1 MANWKKVIVSGS
13 SPEFSTLHVDNLAS
27 GVVTGSGTTLGT
39 QAINGTGN
47 ILATT
52 GATGISASGS
62 FSGSFEGN
70 FIGTTN
76 LPDLTEGAGIA
87 AFTYDGSS
95 TATVAVS
102 GAASLI
108 PNNITKW
115 DGNSFQNASLYDNG
129 TVVTGSVSIQLTGA
143 SSNLSGSFSGSF
155 SGLADR
161 AVSSSYANNATT
173 ASYALLSANTELFD
187 NRNSATFASTG
198 SNIFYGTQTING
210 EVNITSNLNVSSS
223 NANTT
228 TTLQTLV
235 VQNGASG
242 SFSGSFQGDGSGL
255 TGIAA
260 TLLISGST
268 GNGSVD
274 IKTQTL
280 SVVGTANE
288 IETSASGQTI
298 TIGLPDDVTVN
309 GDLVVQQNLTVFGTA
324 SFQQTTNLEVADRFV
339 LFASG
344 SNAPGD
350 GGIVIQQGTQNVGE
364 LFGYDATTVRWGVT
378 SSFSADA
385 GTFTP
390 DAFMAVAS
398 IGLSAD
404 PTAIDARYQAKGNL
418 FIGTDEGIWIYS

>member
-52 GATGISASGS
+52 GASGISASGS
-62 FSGSFEGN
+62 FSGSFQGN
-70 FIGTTN
+70 FIGTTD
-76 LPDLTEGAGIA
+76 LPDLTQGAGIS
-87 AFTYDGSS
+87 AFTYDGST

-129 TVVTGSVSIQLTGA
+129 TAVTGSVSIQLTGA

-155 SGLADR
+155 
-161 AVSSSYANNATT
+161 
-173 ASYALLSANTELFD
+173 
-187 NRNSATFASTG
+187 
-198 SNIFYGTQTING
+198 
-210 EVNITSNLNVSSS
+210 
-223 NANTT
+223 
-228 TTLQTLV
+228 
-235 VQNGASG
+235 
-242 SFSGSFQGDGSGL
+242 QGDGSQL
-255 TGIAA
+255 TGLA
-260 TLLISGST
+260 TVLSISGST
-268 GNGSVD
+268 GNGTVD
-274 IKTQTL
+274 LLNQTL

-309 GDLVVQQNLTVFGTA
+309 GDLIVQQNLTVFGTA

-350 GGIVIQQGTQNVGE
+350 GGIVVQQGTQNIGE

-378 SSFSADA
+378 SSFSADG

-404 PTAIDARYQAKGNL
+404 PTAIDARYQAKGNI

>member
-13 SPEFSTLHVDNLAS
+13 SPEFSTLSVDNLAS

-62 FSGSFEGN
+62 FSGSFQGN
-70 FIGTTN
+70 FVGTTN
-76 LPDLTEGAGIA
+76 LPDLTQGAGIS
-87 AFTYDGSS
+87 AFTYDGSN

-129 TVVTGSVSIQLTGA
+129 SVVTGSVSIQLTGA

-155 SGLADR
+155 
-161 AVSSSYANNATT
+161 
-173 ASYALLSANTELFD
+173 
-187 NRNSATFASTG
+187 
-198 SNIFYGTQTING
+198 
-210 EVNITSNLNVSSS
+210 
-223 NANTT
+223 
-228 TTLQTLV
+228 
-235 VQNGASG
+235 
-242 SFSGSFQGDGSGL
+242 QGDGSNL

-260 TLLISGST
+260 TLLVSGSS

-280 SVVGTANE
+280 SIVGTTNE
-288 IETSASGQTI
+288 IETSVSGQTV

-364 LFGYDATTVRWGVT
+364 LFGYDNTTTRWGIT
-378 SSFSADA
+378 SSFNASQ

-398 IGLSAD
+398 IGVGVD
-404 PTAIDARYQAKGNL
+404 PTVIDAKYQAKGNL